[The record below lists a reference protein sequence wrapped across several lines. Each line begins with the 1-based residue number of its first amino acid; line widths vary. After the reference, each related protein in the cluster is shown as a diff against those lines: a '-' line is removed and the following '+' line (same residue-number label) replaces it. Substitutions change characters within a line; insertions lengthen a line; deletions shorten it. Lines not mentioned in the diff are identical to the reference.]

1 MSLYHF
7 ISFSLIYQLHL
18 MESIKTWTCVK
29 LKWRLQLWW
38 LGNLDY
44 CSILLSKI
52 AEKHCLEFKLVNFKS
67 TNKQHFEANQGKKLL
82 CSSNVYIQR
91 LELSYHSFFCIPFF
105 CPSLVIQCFCWMW
118 ILMLGILCN
127 YFDLL
132 LWTLQMDHYLLKQTT
147 YKLYVWINLVINCLQ
162 LVMVVTT
169 KSTIFARGLFI

>member
-1 MSLYHF
+1 MQYFAVKNCRKTLSRVETSKFEIHQQTTFWSKSRKKITVFFQCLYSKVRII
-7 ISFSLIYQLHL
+7 ISF
-18 MESIKTWTCVK
+18 
-29 LKWRLQLWW
+29 
-38 LGNLDY
+38 
-44 CSILLSKI
+44 ILLYTI
-52 AEKHCLEFKLVNFKS
+52 
-67 TNKQHFEANQGKKLL
+67 
-82 CSSNVYIQR
+82 
-91 LELSYHSFFCIPFF
+91 F

>member
-1 MSLYHF
+1 MQYFAVKNCRKTLSRFETSKFQIHQQTTFWSKSRKKITVFFQCLYSKVRII
-7 ISFSLIYQLHL
+7 ISF
-18 MESIKTWTCVK
+18 
-29 LKWRLQLWW
+29 
-38 LGNLDY
+38 
-44 CSILLSKI
+44 ILLYTI
-52 AEKHCLEFKLVNFKS
+52 
-67 TNKQHFEANQGKKLL
+67 
-82 CSSNVYIQR
+82 
-91 LELSYHSFFCIPFF
+91 F